1 MAFFVSIIYFN
12 RSYLKYIN
20 QYRDLPYFLL
30 FLRFYIMHR
39 LRCFFYRIITI
50 MKVLKFG
57 GTSVGSPDRI
67 RGVKKIIESQNSPC
81 VIVVSAIQGITDEL
95 KHVSELASAG
105 NDEYIFFLEK
115 IIHKHSEF
123 IKQLIKKARQDSI
136 LETIQNIFNELRKT
150 LSGIN
155 LLRELSKHSLDQVL
169 GIGEQLSS
177 LIMSYLIEDSLY
189 IDSRDFIKTDSNFG
203 FANVDFEQSDNLIR
217 KNIINNGKHII
228 VPGFIAS
235 NNRNETTTLGRG
247 GSDYTASIIAAAIN
261 AEVLEI
267 WTDVDGF
274 MTADPR
280 KVDKAYA
287 IEKLTY
293 SEAIELSH
301 FGAKVIYTPTLRPV
315 YNKNIPI
322 MVLNTFNPGLK
333 GTIISHKSSDD
344 NLSPIKGISSIDHID
359 LITLQGTGMVG
370 VTGTSMR
377 LFSAL
382 ARRDVNIILI
392 TQASSEY
399 SITFA
404 ISPSDSGP
412 AVEAINQEFNR
423 EISLNYEL
431 KVLLEKN
438 LSIIAIVGERM
449 KNTPGISAT
458 LFRSLGRNGINVIAT
473 AQGSSELNISVV
485 IKNESLKKA
494 LNVIH
499 DGFFLSRYKEMYLFI
514 AGTGLVGSS
523 LLKQIHKQHSTL
535 LTEHNLKVNLMGV
548 INSRRMVLDKK
559 GISLENYRETLKT
572 EGEPGNISDFI
583 QQMTRFNLRNSVFI
597 DCTADEN
604 VATHYDDILSS
615 YVSIVTANK
624 IACSSEFSY
633 YQKLRTIANERGV
646 RFMFETTVGAGLPII
661 KTISDLVV
669 SGDKIL
675 KIEAVLSGTMN
686 FIFNELSPEMPL
698 SNAIRKARE
707 KGYSE
712 PDPRV
717 DLSGTDVVRKILI
730 LAREAGYPIEK
741 DDVIVNKFL
750 PDECFEGDLNDF
762 FEKVRE
768 HDSEFE
774 NKRKKLVAENKKWRF
789 FATMDHGKA
798 RVELLTIDS
807 DHPSF
812 NLEGSNNIIL
822 LTTDRYHE
830 LPMVIKG
837 YGAGAEV
844 TAAGVFADL
853 MRVVNV

>member
-1 MAFFVSIIYFN
+1 
-12 RSYLKYIN
+12 
-20 QYRDLPYFLL
+20 
-30 FLRFYIMHR
+30 
-39 LRCFFYRIITI
+39 

-57 GTSVGSPDRI
+57 GTSVGSPERI
-67 RGVKKIIESQNSPC
+67 RGVKKIIESQNLPC
-81 VIVVSAIQGITDEL
+81 VIVVSAFQGITDEL
-95 KHVSELASAG
+95 KQVSELASTR
-105 NDEYIFFLEK
+105 NNEYKILLEK
-115 IIHKHSEF
+115 IILKHKEYV
-123 IKQLIKKARQDSI
+123 KQLIIKDKQNVV
-136 LETIQNIFNELRKT
+136 LEIIENIFNDLRET
-150 LSGIN
+150 LNGIY
-155 LLRELSKHSLDQVL
+155 LLRELSNHALDRTL
-169 GIGEQLSS
+169 SIGEILSS
-177 LIMSYLIEDSLY
+177 LIISNLMDDSLH
-189 IDSRDFIKTDSNFG
+189 IDSRSFIKTDSNFG
-203 FANVDFEQSDNLIR
+203 FANVDFALSYSLIR
-217 KNIINNGKHII
+217 KNITETSKHVI
-228 VPGFIAS
+228 VAGFIAS
-235 NNRNETTTLGRG
+235 NHINETTTLGRG
-247 GSDYTASIIAAAIN
+247 GSDYTAAIIAAALD

-274 MTADPR
+274 MTADPK
-280 KVDKAYA
+280 KVEKAYA
-287 IEKLTY
+287 IESLTY

-315 YNKNIPI
+315 YKKNIPI
-322 MVLNTFNPGLK
+322 LVLNTFNPGSK
-333 GTIISHKSSDD
+333 GTIISHKSSD
-344 NLSPIKGISSIDHID
+344 NNKSPIKGISSIDHID
-359 LITLQGTGMVG
+359 LITLQGTAMVG

-377 LFSAL
+377 LFGAL
-382 ARRDVNIILI
+382 ARQNINIILI

-404 ISPSDSGP
+404 VSPTDS
-412 AVEAINQEFNR
+412 AQAAEAIHEEFKIEINLNR
-423 EISLNYEL
+423 EL
-431 KVLLEKN
+431 KVLIEKN

-458 LFRSLGRNGINVIAT
+458 LFKSLGRNGINVIAT

-485 IKNESLKKA
+485 IKNENLKKA

-523 LLKQIHKQHSTL
+523 LLKQIQKQYSTL
-535 LTEHNLKVNLMGV
+535 LSEHGLKVNLMGV
-548 INSRRMVLDKK
+548 TNSRKMFIDKK
-559 GISLENYRETLKT
+559 GISWDNYRENLKT
-572 EGEPGNISDFI
+572 SGEKGDISSFI
-583 QQMTRFNLRNSVFI
+583 QQMTRLNLRNSVFI

-604 VATHYDDILSS
+604 VASCYGDILSR

-624 IACSSEFSY
+624 IACSSEYNY
-633 YQKLRTIANERGV
+633 YQQLRAIANERGV
-646 RFMFETTVGAGLPII
+646 RFMYETTVGAGLPII
-661 KTISDLVV
+661 KTISDLVL

-698 SNAIRKARE
+698 SNAIRKAKE

-741 DDVIVNKFL
+741 NDVHVSKFL

-762 FEKVRE
+762 FEKVKE
-768 HDSEFE
+768 HDAEFE
-774 NKRKKLVAENKKWRF
+774 QKRKELAKQNRKWRF
-789 FATMDHGKA
+789 FATLDQGKA
-798 RVELLTIDS
+798 RVELLTIGAE
-807 DHPSF
+807 HPSF

-822 LTTDRYHE
+822 ITTNRYHE